1 MPDFL
6 IITTR
11 SNKNNVEI
19 IPTFRLYPKSQD
31 LMIRG
36 GDFYAVWVESKGFVG
51 GIAMVLL
58 GVFSSGSS
66 VGGIIDIP
74 SVIIVIGGSYMALF
88 ISSPLN
94 MVIGIWGIIGRTMK
108 IFDYGEKNIVQN
120 LVSLAEKAR
129 REGILAL
136 EEGLDDLDDPFLKE
150 GLRLMVDGNDASAI
164 RAILENEMA
173 QTEARHM
180 QWAGILNQWAGYAP
194 GWGMLGTVIGLI
206 GMLNNLEDKSSLGP
220 NMAVALITTL
230 YGSMLANWLYG
241 PLATKLLAQNSR
253 EMNAKEMILEGIL
266 SIQAGDDPRVLGQKL
281 LTYLDPKSRKA
292 IEADILKD

>member
-1 MPDFL
+1 MDL
-6 IITTR
+6 ATII
-11 SNKNNVEI
+11 
-19 IPTFRLYPKSQD
+19 
-31 LMIRG
+31 
-36 GDFYAVWVESKGFVG
+36 GFVG
-51 GIAMVLL
+51 GVGMVLL
-58 GVFSSGSS
+58 GVISSGSS
-66 VGGIIDIP
+66 VGGICDLP
-74 SVIIVIGGSYMALF
+74 SVIIVVGGSYMALF

-94 MVIGIWGIIGRTMK
+94 MVLGIWGIIGRTMK
-108 IFDYGEKNIVQN
+108 VFDFGEKNIVQN

-164 RAILENEMA
+164 RSILENEMA

-180 QWAGILNQWAGYAP
+180 EWAGILNQWAGYAP

-230 YGSMLANWLYG
+230 YGSMLANWLYA

-253 EMNAKEMILEGIL
+253 EMNSKDMILEGIL
-266 SIQAGDDPRVLGQKL
+266 SIQAGDNPRVLGQKL
-281 LTYLDPKSRKA
+281 LTYLDPKSRRA